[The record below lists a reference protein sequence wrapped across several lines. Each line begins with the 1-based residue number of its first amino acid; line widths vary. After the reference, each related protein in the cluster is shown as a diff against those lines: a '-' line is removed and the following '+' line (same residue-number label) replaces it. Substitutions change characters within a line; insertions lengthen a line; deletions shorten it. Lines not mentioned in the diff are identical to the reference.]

1 MALLDRILWRLVAAM
16 FALGNFGLLVVG
28 VPARAQSFG
37 PRISPDC
44 HLTKQAEVPIEYFQR
59 HYVTTVS
66 LNGHRVRM
74 MIDTGAS
81 KSALL
86 FDEIDALHL
95 PHDRHQSITVNGLGG
110 KLDAQHPVLINSIKV
125 GDLEWLDVT
134 VTGLAATSMGT
145 GEAPVGLLGADI
157 LSQYDVEFDFPKG
170 TMTFWSVA
178 GCGDR
183 FVPWQG
189 RFSEF
194 HPQRTGHNAFV
205 IPVTI
210 NGHQLQA
217 LLDTGS
223 DATSVTYSAA
233 LAAGVTPDAI
243 ELDRAGTRKGARG
256 VALTSHVHRFDSMSI
271 GPMTF
276 RNAGLV
282 VVDDA
287 QGDFDMLLGIDFMR
301 WRKVWFS
308 YATNQVFMQWM
319 PPPNTPGGI
328 SAGGAFLTTP
338 ASPDAANGRAGR
350 GQ

>member
-1 MALLDRILWRLVAAM
+1 
-16 FALGNFGLLVVG
+16 
-28 VPARAQSFG
+28 
-37 PRISPDC
+37 
-44 HLTKQAEVPIEYFQR
+44 
-59 HYVTTVS
+59 
-66 LNGHRVRM
+66 
-74 MIDTGAS
+74 
-81 KSALL
+81 
-86 FDEIDALHL
+86 
-95 PHDRHQSITVNGLGG
+95 
-110 KLDAQHPVLINSIKV
+110 
-125 GDLEWLDVT
+125 
-134 VTGLAATSMGT
+134 MGT

-223 DATSVTYSAA
+223 DATSVTYNAA

-319 PPPNTPGGI
+319 SPPSPPGGI
-328 SAGGAFLTTP
+328 SAGGAFLTTHT
-338 ASPDAANGRAGR
+338 SPDAAKGQAVR

>member
-86 FDEIDALHL
+86 FDEIDA
-95 PHDRHQSITVNGLGG
+95 
-110 KLDAQHPVLINSIKV
+110 QHPVLINSIKV

-134 VTGLAATSMGT
+134 VTGLASTSMGA

-178 GCGDR
+178 RCGDR

>member
-1 MALLDRILWRLVAAM
+1 MRLLDRPCRHRISTVL
-16 FALGNFGLLVVG
+16 ALGILGLLVAG
-28 VPARAQSFG
+28 VPAHSQFVG

-86 FDEIDALHL
+86 FDEIDA
-95 PHDRHQSITVNGLGG
+95 
-110 KLDAQHPVLINSIKV
+110 QHPVLINSIKV

-134 VTGLAATSMGT
+134 VTGLASTSMGA

-178 GCGDR
+178 RCGDR

-205 IPVTI
+205 IPATI

-223 DATSVTYSAA
+223 DATSVTYNAA

-319 PPPNTPGGI
+319 SPPSPPGGI
-328 SAGGAFLTTP
+328 SAGGAFLTTHT
-338 ASPDAANGRAGR
+338 SPDAAKGQAVR